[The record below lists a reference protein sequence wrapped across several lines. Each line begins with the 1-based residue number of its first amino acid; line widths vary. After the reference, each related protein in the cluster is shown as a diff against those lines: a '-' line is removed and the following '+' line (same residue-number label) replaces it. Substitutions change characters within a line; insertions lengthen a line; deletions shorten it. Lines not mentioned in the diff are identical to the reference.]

1 MHGGTRIIDSR
12 VIGRPHEQAWRDP
25 RAFQVHRPQLKRDVP
40 FVPTEAPVVAAMLEL
55 ARVGPEDVVY
65 DLGCGDGRIAIAAAK
80 LGAQAVGVD
89 IDLQR
94 IHEATENVKR
104 AGMSGKIQL
113 HRQSFFDVDLRA
125 ASVVTMY
132 LLPSINVKLRP
143 KLMWELRPGARII
156 SNNFEMGDWPPDETF
171 PIFRRT
177 LYKWIVPA
185 WVQGRWRCITLTP
198 GGREHMSFQFER
210 RYQKLLGTARVA
222 RENVAIRDGRI
233 RGDLV
238 SFTIWHPKS
247 ALPLVKYSGKVEGNS
262 IRGTAEAGV
271 ERFAWGAMRED
282 GERS

>member
-1 MHGGTRIIDSR
+1 MHGGTRIIDSK
-12 VIGRPHEQAWRDP
+12 VVARPHEQAWRDP
-25 RAFQVHRPQLKRDVP
+25 RAFQIHRPQVKRDVP
-40 FVPTEAPVVAAMLEL
+40 FVPTEAPVVAAMLQL
-55 ARVGPEDVVY
+55 ARVGPGDVVY

-80 LGAQAVGVD
+80 LGANAVGVD

-94 IHEATENVKR
+94 IHEATDNVKR
-104 AGMSGKIQL
+104 AGMSPNVRL
-113 HRQSFFDVDLRA
+113 HHGSFFDVDLRA

-185 WVQGRWRCITLTP
+185 WVQGKWRCIARGP
-198 GGREHMSFQFER
+198 VGREHMTLNLER
-210 RYQKLLGTARVA
+210 RYQKLLGSARVA
-222 RENVAIRDGRI
+222 RDTIAIREGRI
-233 RGDLV
+233 RGDCV

-247 ALPLVKYSGKVEGNS
+247 ASPLVKFVGRCEGNVL
-262 IRGTAEAGV
+262 RGAASAG
-271 ERFAWGAMRED
+271 EEKFPWCAMRECGD
-282 GERS
+282 